1 MSQVRVTESFAALLR
16 LCLEHECSDLHL
28 SVGSPPVG
36 RLHGLL
42 IRLPGEVFAER
53 ELEVLIAD
61 MISAEAFEGL
71 SSGRSIDGAC
81 SWEGQRFRLNLFRE
95 RGYLAAA
102 IRHLQPRIPTPEE
115 LNLPGELLPLIEHP
129 HGLVLV
135 TGPTGSGKSTTLAAL
150 LHQINLRRAC
160 HIITIEDPIEYFHTH
175 HRGLVHQREIG
186 PDATSFSDAL
196 REAMREDPDVILVGE
211 MRDLATARA
220 ALIAAE
226 TGHLVFSTLH
236 CGDSVGALD
245 RILSLYPAEEQE
257 STRRQL
263 ALTLRAVVAQKLMPR
278 CDKPG
283 RVPAVEILRCIP
295 AVQNLIRTAQFN
307 QLYTSLETGMM
318 HGMVGYERSLSELV
332 HRGWIDPELAR
343 AQVRNERLFNQLLHR
358 SAQPSHA
365 AATAAARTA

>member
-1 MSQVRVTESFAALLR
+1 MSSLRVTQPLSALLR
-16 LCLEHECSDLHL
+16 LCLEHECSDLHM

-36 RLHGLL
+36 RLHGQL
-42 IRLPGEVFAER
+42 IRLPGEVFTEA
-53 ELEVLIAD
+53 ELERLITD
-61 MISAEAFEGL
+61 MLTPEANETL
-71 SSGRSIDGAC
+71 ATNHSIDGAC
-81 SWEGQRFRLNLFRE
+81 SWEGQRFRLNLYRE

-102 IRHLQPRIPTPEE
+102 IRHLQPRIPTPAE
-115 LNLPGELLPLIEHP
+115 LNLPEELMPLINFP

-150 LHQINLRRAC
+150 LHQINIRRAC

-175 HRGLVHQREIG
+175 QCSLVHQREIG
-186 PDATSFSDAL
+186 TDATSFSAAL

-220 ALIAAE
+220 AMIAAE

-257 STRRQL
+257 ATRRQL

-278 CDKPG
+278 VDKPG
-283 RVPAVEILRCIP
+283 RVPAVELLRCVP
-295 AVQNLIRTAQFN
+295 SVQNLIRTAQFN
-307 QLYTSLETGMM
+307 QIYTSLETGMT
-318 HGMVGYERSLSELV
+318 HGMISYERSMAELV
-332 HRGWIDPELAR
+332 SRGWVDEELAR
-343 AQVRNERLFNQLLHR
+343 GQVRNERLFGQLLTR
-358 SAQPSHA
+358 SAHTHSMTSGGRLA
-365 AATAAARTA
+365 

>member
-1 MSQVRVTESFAALLR
+1 MSSLRVTEPLAALLR

-36 RLHGLL
+36 RQHGLL
-42 IRLPGEVFAER
+42 IRLPGAVFAEQ
-53 ELEVLIAD
+53 ELERLITE
-61 MISAEAFEGL
+61 MLSIEANEL
-71 SSGRSIDGAC
+71 LNNNRSIDGAC
-81 SWEGQRFRLNLFRE
+81 SWEGQRFRLNLYRE
-95 RGYLAAA
+95 RGYMAAA
-102 IRHLQPRIPTPEE
+102 IRHLQPRIPTPNE
-115 LNLPGELLPLIEHP
+115 LNLPDELMPLIEFP

-175 HRGLVHQREIG
+175 QCSLVHQREIG
-186 PDATSFSDAL
+186 TDATTFAAAL

-220 ALIAAE
+220 ALTAAE

-257 STRRQL
+257 ATRRQL

-278 CDKPG
+278 VDKPG
-283 RVPAVEILRCIP
+283 RVPAVELLRCIP
-295 AVQNLIRTAQFN
+295 SVQNLIRTAQFN
-307 QLYTSLETGMM
+307 QMYTSLETGMT
-318 HGMVGYERSLSELV
+318 HGMISYERSLADLV
-332 HRGWIDPELAR
+332 LRGWVDDEQAR
-343 AQVRNERLFNQLLHR
+343 SQVRNERLFGQLLTR
-358 SAQPSHA
+358 G
-365 AATAAARTA
+365 ATQIHTTASGGRVA